1 MKLYPTN
8 LLRKL
13 GDFLDVLLWWL
24 IVMMPHYHSIIKPVF
39 ITVSDAL
46 TAQALD
52 MVKGSADAELV

>member
-13 GDFLDVLLWWL
+13 SDFPDVLLWWL
-24 IVMMPHYHSIIKPVF
+24 IVMMPHYHSINHQTGVHH
-39 ITVSDAL
+39 SDA

-52 MVKGSADAELV
+52 MVKGSADVELV